1 MAPHVEDGYVP
12 ETPQNGGQ
20 TTANGHIAK
29 EALNSSTEQ
38 GISNSQNE
46 TSEEFTPKA
55 PLKLKGVLDQ
65 FKSFDV
71 TPVIGKEFE
80 DADLAEWLR
89 APNSDELL
97 RDLAITSQHMNPLHL
112 LSQLIECTRI
122 LSRFPSLPARRRLLP
137 RPKRPERRSP
147 ERARSAPR

>member
-1 MAPHVEDGYVP
+1 MAPHVEDGYVA
-12 ETPQNGGQ
+12 ESDGLQNGSK
-20 TTANGHIAK
+20 TTTNGHTAK

-38 GISNSQNE
+38 GSSNGQPE

-55 PLKLKGVLDQ
+55 PLKLKGALDQ

-71 TPVIGKEFE
+71 TPIIGREFE

-97 RDLAITSQHMNPLHL
+97 RDLAITSQHPILLNP
-112 LSQLIECTRI
+112 LSQL
-122 LSRFPSLPARRRLLP
+122 L
-137 RPKRPERRSP
+137 
-147 ERARSAPR
+147 